1 MSWFVFCPEK
11 FISSW
16 KLMDV
21 RWVFF
26 PSLSVSLPFATTL
39 VCLFN
44 CLLKDSLRMSSLV
57 FPLLISLADSF
68 HLTFLLRKTNT
79 HTHTL
84 TILRNAIHNLVLS
97 VFLAPFLTSLRACT
111 LAISDC
117 SLGIG
122 CAMHPL
128 LSELLFMLF
137 LSRRVCPFFH
147 LHQKNT
153 KIQFKIYHVNHFF
166 RCFTVMLC
174 SLSRVDIMCPR
185 LKVPWGLFSAFS
197 IFLFPEHYFWV
208 LFKVCLNT
216 GDGWILHMDRWIDRC
231 IGG

>member
-1 MSWFVFCPEK
+1 MWFYVIKLYVLICILPLK
-11 FISSW
+11 ILFILKAHGCW
-16 KLMDV
+16 MG
-21 RWVFF
+21 FF
-26 PSLSVSLPFATTL
+26 TFLSVSLPFATTL
-39 VCLFN
+39 VCFFS

-68 HLTFLLRKTNT
+68 HVTFLLRKTNT

-97 VFLAPFLTSLRACT
+97 VFLAPFLTSVRAHT
-111 LAISDC
+111 LATSDC

-128 LSELLFMLF
+128 LSELLFILF

-166 RCFTVMLC
+166 HCFTLRFFIQ
-174 SLSRVDIMCPR
+174 S
-185 LKVPWGLFSAFS
+185 W
-197 IFLFPEHYFWV
+197 
-208 LFKVCLNT
+208 
-216 GDGWILHMDRWIDRC
+216 
-231 IGG
+231 